1 MFKRIQLGNFKRFQK
16 ASMDLRRLNIIVG
29 PNNSGKSSLIAAFR
43 LVCQTLDSYDDQVA
57 LLLNGPFGDFGTFK
71 DLVYRNHRGRPL
83 EISFDVDIPSVNPP
97 ESTRNLASFHLVF
110 KYSQEDREIFA
121 QDIEIRLDGEHLIS
135 LRYSKEGRRHNVER
149 LGRSDIPPSL
159 KNMISREFRVRH
171 FFPVPMSQRLGVF
184 DRDRAG
190 PYREFLEKINSGPDQ
205 DVSRKLTRIWSRV
218 ATLISNTD
226 YLGPLRTAP
235 ARTYLFTG
243 ERSRR
248 IGIGGENLTSLLATK
263 DRKRT
268 RDRDESGK
276 SLSLQDRIN
285 DWLQKSEMARKASLA
300 PISDRHFEIRIQNF
314 FTKEDQNIADVG
326 FGHSQVLPFLAGG
339 YALGPNSAYFAEQPE
354 LHLHPKAQAELGDYL
369 LDLYEQR
376 TQVLIET
383 HSEHL
388 ILRLQQHIAAGSID
402 CSDVRVFYVS
412 NAPTPVE
419 GTAAGDLEEITI
431 LDLDK
436 QGQFTTPWPKGFFPE
451 KLEESRRLAKI
462 RMMQLRLDI

>member
-1 MFKRIQLGNFKRFQK
+1 ME
-16 ASMDLRRLNIIVG
+16 LRRLNVIVG

-71 DLVYRNHRGRPL
+71 DIVYKNHRGKPL
-83 EISFDVDIPSVNPP
+83 EISFDVEIPSINPP
-97 ESTRNLASFHLVF
+97 EPQRSLASFHLVF
-110 KYSQEDREIFA
+110 KYSQEDREIYA
-121 QDIEIRLDGEHLIS
+121 QDVEIRLDGDHVIS

-149 LGRSDIPPSL
+149 LGRSEIPSSL

-171 FFPVPMSQRLGVF
+171 FFPVPMSQRLGAF
-184 DRDRAG
+184 ERDRAG
-190 PYREFLEKINSGPDQ
+190 PYREFIEKINSGPDQ
-205 DVSRKLTRIWSRV
+205 DVLRKLTRIWSRV
-218 ATLISNTD
+218 TGLISKTD

-248 IGIGGENLTSLLATK
+248 IGIGGENLTSLLATR

-268 RDRDESGK
+268 RDRDEEGR
-276 SLSLQDRIN
+276 SLLLQDRLN
-285 DWLQKSEMARKASLA
+285 EWLQKAEMARKASLA

-326 FGHSQVLPFLAGG
+326 FGHSQVLPFLVGG

-369 LDLYEQR
+369 LELYEQR

-388 ILRLQQHIAAGSID
+388 ILRLQQHIASGSID
-402 CSDVRVFYVS
+402 CGDVRIFYVCNES
-412 NAPTPVE
+412 SSAD
-419 GTAAGDLEEITI
+419 GASAADKDEITV

-436 QGQFTTPWPKGFFPE
+436 KGQFKTPWPRGFFPE

-462 RMMQLRLDI
+462 RMT